1 MAARWFDDGDG
12 RTGAYQDAWPDQD
25 RPGELER
32 YRAWIA
38 AKLFQGLAILVLL
51 MVAVVLFDSW

>member
-1 MAARWFDDGDG
+1 MAARWFDEGD
-12 RTGAYQDAWPDQD
+12 RQTGAHRDGFPDQE

-38 AKLFQGLAILVLL
+38 AKLFQGLAILVLM
-51 MVAVVLFDSW
+51 MVSVVLFDSW

>member
-1 MAARWFDDGDG
+1 MAARWFDEGDG
-12 RTGAYQDAWPDQD
+12 HLIAFAEASPDEH

-51 MVAVVLFDSW
+51 IVAVALFNSW